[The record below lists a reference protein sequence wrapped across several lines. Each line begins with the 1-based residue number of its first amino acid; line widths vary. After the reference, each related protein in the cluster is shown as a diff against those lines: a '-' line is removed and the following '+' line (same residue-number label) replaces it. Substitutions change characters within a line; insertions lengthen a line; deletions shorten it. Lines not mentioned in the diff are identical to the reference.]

1 MTCPATPTVPN
12 PVPDLIPDPVPDPAR
27 GPDCPPIPCPVLPYR
42 DGTRTP
48 IQDLDLENIKNWKL
62 YNVDLQAAWGFAKHG
77 FAGTLENVR
86 LTDEAVFAF
95 TIFMP
100 PSMRA
105 KYFRYDFDS
114 RGDIREYRIPRDPP
128 MVIQCH
134 GINWFPVYRS
144 TTILCGTWRFACS
157 WLRGTVVSP
166 SYGFS
171 IGEFVAPPEAA
182 TACSAPLQ
190 LNGHHLRPSLSGV
203 SPDKLLLSHFPPT
216 SLDDAISRQGIFV
229 NMDITIPHIIV
240 IDSKETSGFQTLT
253 EIEGFHYLAGP
264 NSDPKDCSQCI
275 HKHMSSKDNL
285 KEKYG
290 GPYKNITV
298 MKPLKNRMKWEPK
311 PKPCEHRK

>member
-1 MTCPATPTVPN
+1 MTTPASASN
-12 PVPDLIPDPVPDPAR
+12 SELDPDPVSDPAQ
-27 GPDCPPIPCPVLPYR
+27 GPDCPSVPRPMTPCR

-48 IQDLDLENIKNWKL
+48 IQELDIETIRDWKL
-62 YNVDLQAAWGFAKHG
+62 YNVDLQAAWELAKHG

-144 TTILCGTWRFACS
+144 TTILCGTWRFACG
-157 WLRGTVVSP
+157 WLRGTTVSP

-182 TACSAPLQ
+182 KACSAPLQ
-190 LNGHHLRPSLSGV
+190 LNSHELRPSLSDV
-203 SPDKLLLSHFPPT
+203 TPDKLLLSHSPPT
-216 SLDDAISRQGIFV
+216 SLHDAISRQGILLSM
-229 NMDITIPHIIV
+229 NISIPHIIV
-240 IDSKETSGFQTLT
+240 LDSKETCGFQTLT

-264 NSDPKDCSQCI
+264 NSDPMDSSQSV
-275 HKHMSSKDNL
+275 HRHMSSKENL
-285 KEKYG
+285 PEKYG
-290 GPYKNITV
+290 GPYKNIKF
-298 MKPLKNRMKWEPK
+298 MKPLKNRMKWEAK
-311 PKPCEHRK
+311 PKLCEHMK